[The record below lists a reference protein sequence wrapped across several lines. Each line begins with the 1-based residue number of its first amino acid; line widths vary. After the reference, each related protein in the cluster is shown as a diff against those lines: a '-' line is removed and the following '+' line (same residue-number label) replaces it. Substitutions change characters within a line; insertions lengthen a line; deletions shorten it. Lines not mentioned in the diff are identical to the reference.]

1 MIGNDVVDLTFASIG
16 HRWKEQ
22 RFMDKVFSIDE
33 QNLIADADNQFQTI
47 WLLWTMKESAYKIH
61 VQQYSKHFFVPTK
74 ITGQLHSKTEG
85 SVEICNDIYHT
96 SSNITKDYIYTI
108 ACKENSKNVTGGC
121 FKIKDAS
128 YTTQRRESY
137 RSVLRTFSKLSNSCI
152 EALEIRKN
160 KFGVPEI
167 FWNHR
172 KQLIPF
178 SITHHGH
185 YYGCA
190 MLDNFV

>member
-1 MIGNDVVDLTFASIG
+1 MIGNDIVDLTFASIG

-22 RFMDKVFSIDE
+22 RFMDKVFSVDE
-33 QNLIADADNQFQTI
+33 QNLIANADNQFQTI
-47 WLLWTMKESAYKIH
+47 WLIWTMKESAYKIH
-61 VQQYSKHFFVPTK
+61 VQQYSKHFFAPTK
-74 ITGQLHSKTEG
+74 LTCQLLSKTEG

-96 SSNITKDYIYTI
+96 SSNITKEYIYTI
-108 ACKENSKNVTGGC
+108 AYSKSSKNVTGGC
-121 FKIKDAS
+121 FKIKDTS
-128 YTTQRRESY
+128 YTKQHSESY
-137 RSVLRTFSKLSNSCI
+137 RSVLRTFSNLSNISI

-185 YYGCA
+185 YYGYA
-190 MLDNFV
+190 MLDKFI